1 MRFLVL
7 LLLGLL
13 SMAGLNAQS
22 PAFLKA
28 LEKAKKEDKL
38 VMVDFYTDWCYW
50 CKVLE
55 KKTFSDPV
63 IKEKIKERFIL
74 IRLNAEKQDG
84 IELAKRYGIHSYPL
98 CMFINPDKR
107 VVSMVAGYAKPDYYE
122 TLLDSVWKLK
132 LAGKTLHYSPTFSL
146 QFPDFYNSMFQLDR
160 SKISWPKPSETESY
174 LSDSNNWNTEV
185 GYIVIHKLYNQNYKK
200 HLLKSA
206 KYCRQW
212 KLNYGD
218 PYASQTFNVQ
228 LSAFIDSNLNMR
240 REAMYDTLYGYCM
253 IANASD
259 SVAAKNQTFNFMSSY
274 LSGSKQ
280 WLAFAQWLDNDY
292 RKNKSN
298 YTNSYLNQAAWDIY
312 KDTRDTAALN
322 IAIHWMS
329 DVVKSDDEYNHADT
343 YAALLY
349 ALKRYDEAET
359 AAKEAIEL
367 AKKSGEN
374 YAETKKLLGRIYT
387 ER

>member
-1 MRFLVL
+1 MTV
-7 LLLGLL
+7 
-13 SMAGLNAQS
+13 LNAQ
-22 PAFLKA
+22 PPTFLKA

-107 VVSMVAGYAKPDYYE
+107 VVSMVAGYAKPDYYG
-122 TLLDSVWKLK
+122 TLLDSVWRLK
-132 LAGKTLHYSPTFSL
+132 LAGKTLNYAPTFSL
-146 QFPDFYNSMFQLDR
+146 QFPDFYNNMFQLDR
-160 SKISWPKPSETESY
+160 SKLRWPKTSETEPY
-174 LSDSNNWNTEV
+174 LADSNNWNTEV
-185 GYIVIHKLYNQNYKK
+185 GYIVINRLYNQDYKK
-200 HLLKSA
+200 HLLTSA
-206 KYCRQW
+206 RYCSRW
-212 KLNYGD
+212 RINYGD
-218 PYASQTFNVQ
+218 PYASQSFNVQ
-228 LSAFIDSNLNMR
+228 LKAFIDSNLNMQ
-240 REAMYDTLYGYCM
+240 REVMYDTILGYCM
-253 IANASD
+253 IANAND
-259 SVAAKNQTFNFMSSY
+259 SVAAKNKAFNFMSSY

-280 WLAFAQWLDNDY
+280 WPEYAQWLDNDY

-298 YTNSYLNQAAWDIY
+298 YANSYLNQAAWDIY
-312 KDTRDTAALN
+312 ENSKDTVALN
-322 IAIHWMS
+322 IALQWAT
-329 DVVKSDDEYNHADT
+329 DVVNSDDEYNHADT

-349 ALKRYDEAET
+349 ALKRYDAAEN

-374 YAETKKLLGRIYT
+374 YAETKKLLGKIYT

>member
-1 MRFLVL
+1 MRSWILMGIAFMVNVAF
-7 LLLGLL
+7 
-13 SMAGLNAQS
+13 SQPAELNR
-22 PAFLKA
+22 A
-28 LEKAKKEDKL
+28 LEKARKEDKL

-63 IKEKIKERFIL
+63 IKEKIKEKFIL

-98 CMFINPDKR
+98 CMFINPDKQ
-107 VVSMVAGYAKPDYYE
+107 VVSMVAGYAKPDYYG

-132 LAGKTLHYSPTFSL
+132 LAGKTLNYSPTFNL
-146 QFPDFYNSMFQLDR
+146 QFPDFYNNMFQLDR
-160 SKISWPKPSETESY
+160 SKISWPKTSETETY
-174 LSDSNNWNTEV
+174 LSDSNFWNTEV
-185 GYIVIHKLYNQNYKK
+185 GYIVINRLYNQDYKK
-200 HLLKSA
+200 YLLKSA
-206 KYCRQW
+206 RYCKQW
-212 KLNYGD
+212 KKDYGE
-218 PYASQTFNVQ
+218 PYASQSFSVQ
-228 LSAFIDSNLNMR
+228 LSAFIDSNLNMQR
-240 REAMYDTLYGYCM
+240 ALMYNTLLAYCI
-253 IANASD
+253 IANEND
-259 SVAAKNQTFNFMSSY
+259 SVAAKNQAFNFMSSY

-280 WLAFAQWLDNDY
+280 WLEYAQWLDNDY

-298 YTNSYLNQAAWDIY
+298 YANSYLNQAAWNIY
-312 KDTRDTAALN
+312 ENTKDTVALN
-322 IAIHWMS
+322 IALQWAT
-329 DVVKSDDEYNHADT
+329 DVVNSDDEYNHADT

-349 ALKRYDEAET
+349 ALKRYDAAEN

-374 YAETKKLLGRIYT
+374 YAETKKLLGKILA